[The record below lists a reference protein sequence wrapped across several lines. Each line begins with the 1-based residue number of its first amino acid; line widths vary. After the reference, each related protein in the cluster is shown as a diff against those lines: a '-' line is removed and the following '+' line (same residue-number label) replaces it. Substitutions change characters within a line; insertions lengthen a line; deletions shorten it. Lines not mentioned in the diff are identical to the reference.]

1 MITRSVLSL
10 DPFVFRS
17 IVGQA
22 GDNISI
28 ASQGDPVKFTLVNG
42 TWTAPTSGKVFH
54 PAEDMIALTKCTQFF
69 TGGVVG
75 DVDVNGNA
83 VTKSAGDGGYYY
95 MNKEL
100 MQVKMT
106 SPGSIITF
114 WHRDKVDLHNRTI
127 HNIASGSSIVLTP
140 STDKKKYMI
149 IGEGSGTIGENSISS
164 LGNFE
169 VNETLTFTATEDS
182 IIMEIEI

>member
-22 GDNISI
+22 GDTISI
-28 ASQGDPVKFTLVNG
+28 ASQGDPVKFTLVG
-42 TWTAPTSGKVFH
+42 GQWTAPTSGKVFH
-54 PAEDMIALTKCTQFF
+54 PSEDMVALTKCTQFF
-69 TGGVVG
+69 TGGAG
-75 DVDVNGNA
+75 DVDIDGNI
-83 VTKSAGDGGYYY
+83 VTKESGDGGYYY

-100 MQVKMT
+100 MQVILT

-114 WHRDKVDLHNRTI
+114 WHKDKVELYNRTI
-127 HNIASGSSIVLTP
+127 HNITNGASLVLTP
-140 STDKKKYMI
+140 SSDKKKYLI
-149 IGEGSGTIGENSISS
+149 LGEGKGTIGEENISSIS
-164 LGNFE
+164 NHE

>member
-22 GDNISI
+22 GDTISI
-28 ASQGDPVKFTLVNG
+28 ASQGDPVKFTLVDG
-42 TWTAPTSGKVFH
+42 QWTAPTSGKVFH
-54 PAEDMIALTKCTQFF
+54 PAEDMVALTKCTQFF
-69 TGGVVG
+69 TGGAG
-75 DVDVNGNA
+75 DVDIDGNI
-83 VTKSAGDGGYYY
+83 VTKESGDGGYYY

-100 MQVKMT
+100 MQVTLT

-114 WHRDKVDLHNRTI
+114 WHKDKVELYNRTI
-127 HNIASGSSIVLTP
+127 HNIANGASLVLTT
-140 STDKKKYMI
+140 SSDKKKYLI
-149 IGEGSGTIGENSISS
+149 LGEGKGTIGEETISSIS
-164 LGNFE
+164 NHE